1 VSILVLCPSRGRPE
15 KARELRESFDDTT
28 TSGYADLLFIT
39 DEDDET
45 RKEYPDLKTTIHRG
59 RPGMVDAL
67 NEVAMRAVKVGRKYK
82 YLGFVG
88 DDHRFRTRGW
98 DMAIFDN
105 MERRGG
111 GFAYGNDLLQGENL
125 PTAVFVS
132 TEIVQQLG
140 YFSPPKL
147 AHLYVDDS
155 WKYLGDGADCL
166 YYFPDIII
174 EHMHPFNG
182 KAEWDEGYR
191 RVNDTGVISADRF
204 AYEEW
209 LRVDA
214 DKDVA
219 RVKEAL
225 RQLQADVL

>member
-1 VSILVLCPSRGRPE
+1 MSLLVLCPSRGRPDN
-15 KARELRESFDDTT
+15 ARELLDTFQKTKTNTSSYLAFVLDSDDPTA
-28 TSGYADLLFIT
+28 S
-39 DEDDET
+39 
-45 RKEYPDLKTTIHRG
+45 EYPRGAYVVERG

-67 NEVAMRAVKVGRKYK
+67 NNVAGTEVDKYT
-82 YLGFVG
+82 YIGFVG
-88 DDHRFRTRGW
+88 DDHRFRTKGW
-98 DMAIFDN
+98 DTVMLAYLA
-105 MERRGG
+105 RAGG
-111 GFAYGNDLLQGENL
+111 GFAYANDLLQRENL
-125 PTAVFVS
+125 PTAVFVTS
-132 TEIVQQLG
+132 EIVKQLG

-166 YYFPDIII
+166 YYFPDIVI